1 MSNMGIELT
10 KDMKLDMFQK
20 SELFLLIILQTIMQH
35 LIITG
40 NTILDMFYCNL
51 PFLFVT
57 SPILNLTVKDFL
69 SGIK

>member
-10 KDMKLDMFQK
+10 QDMKLVMFQK

-40 NTILDMFYCNL
+40 NTILDMFY
-51 PFLFVT
+51 
-57 SPILNLTVKDFL
+57 
-69 SGIK
+69 

>member
-10 KDMKLDMFQK
+10 QDMKLVMFQK

-40 NTILDMFYCNL
+40 NTILDMFYGNL
-51 PFLFVT
+51 PFIFVT

-69 SGIK
+69 SGFR